1 MRADA
6 ARNIEL
12 LLKTGAR
19 MLAEDPTA
27 SIGAIAAAAGVD
39 RRTVYR
45 RFAGRDELLTAIHQA
60 RLGAIEAAIEVA
72 RLREAPVPVALHRFV
87 EEIVGVNRM
96 WPAEVGK
103 MRLDPEL
110 WARRRRSVDEVESF
124 LRRATDEGF
133 LRPGSPA
140 RWPGNVLGQLLH
152 LATAELPGL
161 SDAQAA
167 DVIVDTFLR
176 AFAQPQGLPVPDRS
190 YDRAPLS

>member
-1 MRADA
+1 VRADA

-19 MLAEDPTA
+19 MLAEDPAA
-27 SIGAIAAAAGVD
+27 SIGAIAAEAGVD

-45 RFAGRDELLTAIHQA
+45 RFAGRDELLTAIYQA
-60 RLGAIEAAIEVA
+60 RLDAIEAAIEIA

-87 EEIVGVNRM
+87 EGIVGVNRT

-110 WARRRRSVDEVESF
+110 WARRLRSVDEVDSF
-124 LRRATDEGF
+124 LQRATDEGL
-133 LRPGSPA
+133 LRPGLPA

-152 LATAELPGL
+152 LATADLPGL

-176 AFAQPQGLPVPDRS
+176 AFGANQ
-190 YDRAPLS
+190 